1 METSK
6 HHWKHFYDAI
16 DERDQE
22 FCKSLRDE
30 ISDLLLIVGIFDSHL
45 VKIQV
50 SHCIFRRL
58 CFWVWSLRSP
68 LKR

>member
-30 ISDLLLIVGIFDSHL
+30 ISDLLLIVGIFD
-45 VKIQV
+45 I
-50 SHCIFRRL
+50 
-58 CFWVWSLRSP
+58 
-68 LKR
+68 